1 MKSCEH
7 ENVSLKTTSRGKS
20 RVVSSRFLSPSSC
33 SSPIGR
39 NSTSNS
45 SSNNVHL
52 GLRKNDRMSDG
63 IPNQSNGPEVDTKEN
78 SRQIDDEDNV
88 ILPGKFSVDECAL
101 HRSSSLSSS
110 RRNSRSSLLYYN
122 DESDSELSDVS
133 FASTTLSTSR
143 SLSRSHKP
151 GIKVSS
157 KYLHDARKGCTTNN
171 IRLQQGSQ
179 SFRGIESRTNSAA
192 RYGSSMSQWA
202 LSPGRSLEAHQA
214 SSIYPSSNLKP
225 PRGKG
230 VGKLFNLGLDFFRRS
245 KNKSS
250 PISSPLKPKTE
261 ASHQLKLMNNRLVQW
276 RFVNAR
282 ASAANNNVA
291 SRAKKQLLCAC
302 DALTKLQNLVLQ
314 ERINLQK
321 KQLEMKLAH
330 LLVSQVKHLEA
341 WEDMGR
347 EHFSSISMTTQ
358 SLHSLLSRV
367 PLREGAKV
375 KIESAVTIF
384 RKGEAVSDAIIS
396 TVNSFAPK
404 TRHGLIH
411 KDRTE
416 PASTDT
422 VWNMHPFVHW
432 YLLVL
437 VPLDVCNPWTSGLL
451 GHLADNERLALVEHL
466 AVKWRLIED
475 IVPLASQLAE
485 VVAQEK
491 LMLEQCHDLLRMI
504 SEFEMQERSLKCCL
518 MIQHKKTLYTKLV
531 QD

>member
-88 ILPGKFSVDECAL
+88 ILPGRFSVDECAL

-133 FASTTLSTSR
+133 FASTTLSTS

-291 SRAKKQLLCAC
+291 SRAK
-302 DALTKLQNLVLQ
+302 
-314 ERINLQK
+314 
-321 KQLEMKLAH
+321 
-330 LLVSQVKHLEA
+330 
-341 WEDMGR
+341 
-347 EHFSSISMTTQ
+347 
-358 SLHSLLSRV
+358 
-367 PLREGAKV
+367 
-375 KIESAVTIF
+375 
-384 RKGEAVSDAIIS
+384 
-396 TVNSFAPK
+396 
-404 TRHGLIH
+404 
-411 KDRTE
+411 
-416 PASTDT
+416 
-422 VWNMHPFVHW
+422 
-432 YLLVL
+432 
-437 VPLDVCNPWTSGLL
+437 
-451 GHLADNERLALVEHL
+451 
-466 AVKWRLIED
+466 IED

>member
-20 RVVSSRFLSPSSC
+20 RVVSSRFLSPTSS
-33 SSPIGR
+33 SSPIRR

-45 SSNNVHL
+45 SANNVHL
-52 GLRKNDRMSDG
+52 GLRKHDRMSDG

-78 SRQIDDEDNV
+78 RRRIDDEDNV
-88 ILPGKFSVDECAL
+88 ILPGRFSVDECAL
-101 HRSSSLSSS
+101 HRSSSS

-157 KYLHDARKGCTTNN
+157 KYLHDASKGCTTNN
-171 IRLQQGSQ
+171 TRLQQGSQ
-179 SFRGIESRTNSAA
+179 SFRGGIESRTNSAA

-291 SRAKKQLLCAC
+291 SRAK
-302 DALTKLQNLVLQ
+302 V
-314 ERINLQK
+314 
-321 KQLEMKLAH
+321 M
-330 LLVSQVKHLEA
+330 
-341 WEDMGR
+341 
-347 EHFSSISMTTQ
+347 
-358 SLHSLLSRV
+358 V

-384 RKGEAVSDAIIS
+384 QKGEAVSDGIIS
-396 TVNSFAPK
+396 TVNSFAP
-404 TRHGLIH
+404 T
-411 KDRTE
+411 
-416 PASTDT
+416 
-422 VWNMHPFVHW
+422 
-432 YLLVL
+432 
-437 VPLDVCNPWTSGLL
+437 
-451 GHLADNERLALVEHL
+451 
-466 AVKWRLIED
+466 IED

-504 SEFEMQERSLKCCL
+504 SELEMQERSLKKLLSRSLNQKSMASLARRAMSLAQIPSARVPASVCQRRGLAGAADHHGSTKVDFWKQPTNPGNWKEEHVPFISPLFSVCVFIDSFLTKTKSAVCAYFALWLGIALLQCL
-518 MIQHKKTLYTKLV
+518 RNEFITRKRQDSSPSRAGLVSNKATKITS
-531 QD
+531 